1 MFAAS
6 WEDGLFVAAAFVAG
20 AIVGSFLNVVGHR
33 VPAGRSVVAGRSAC
47 PACGRPV
54 RPRDNVPVL
63 GWLILRGRCRDC
75 GAVIPASYALVEA
88 GCGLALAALAAVEIV
103 AWHAA
108 GSSLPLIDRIAS
120 LGEFRWL
127 LGWLGRAV
135 AMLTIV
141 AWGLLGRAG
150 HLVAWKTVIPM
161 AVLTAALVTAA
172 SPAAAWG
179 AAGAV
184 GGAAAGWLLGGA
196 CGPAGHRILILTG
209 AAGSWPAV
217 AMTVVL
223 TVTAAGLRRALRAA
237 GPNDR
242 PGARRP
248 AEMAVTAV
256 ISLIVGGVVWPAV
269 TRWFQALWGR

>member
-6 WEDGLFVAAAFVAG
+6 WEDGVFVAGAFVAG
-20 AIVGSFLNVVGHR
+20 AIIGSFLNVVGHR

-63 GWLILRGRCRDC
+63 GWLMLRGRCRDC
-75 GAVIPASYALVEA
+75 GAAIPATYALVEA

-120 LGEFRWL
+120 LGEFGWL
-127 LGWLGRAV
+127 LGWLARAV
-135 AMLTIV
+135 ATLTIV
-141 AWGLLGRAG
+141 AWALLGRAG
-150 HLVAWKTVIPM
+150 HLVAWKTVILM
-161 AVLTAALVTAA
+161 AVLSAALVTAA
-172 SPAAAWG
+172 SPDTAWG

-196 CGPAGHRILILTG
+196 SGPTGHRILILTG
-209 AAGSWPAV
+209 AAGGWPA
-217 AMTVVL
+217 AALTVVL
-223 TVTAAGLRRALRAA
+223 TVTTAALRRALRAE

-242 PGARRP
+242 PGAHRP
-248 AEMAVTAV
+248 TEMAVAAAA
-256 ISLIVGGVVWPAV
+256 SLIAVGVVWPAIAN
-269 TRWFQALWGR
+269 WFQALWSG